1 MKYFPLVWTGVWRKR
16 TRTVF
21 TLLSIVVAF
30 LLFGML
36 QGVNAW
42 LTSAVEE
49 SRVNRLYTVSRIS
62 FVEPLPMSHL
72 PQIES
77 VPGVDKVAYFH
88 FFGSY
93 YQDPKNQVVAYP
105 VDPERAFA
113 VFPDWKLP
121 EEQIEA
127 FKRTRDGVVI
137 GRQLAARFGWK
148 IGDRIPLRTSIWTK
162 KDGSVDYSV
171 QVVGIFTGFQEQLML
186 MNWEYFNES
195 RAFGNNMVG
204 WYALSIKDPTRAA
217 EVSRAIDAQFAN
229 SPYETKTQ
237 TEKEFAAAQIRQLG
251 DIGFMVNAIVGAVMF
266 TLLFLTGNTMMQSV
280 RERIPELA
288 VLKTVG
294 FTDGMVTAL
303 VIAESLLLCVFAALA
318 GLGLAS
324 LAFPVLGNLVGGEAS
339 LPGIVLVGGVA
350 AAVLLALVSGLP
362 PAWRANRLAVVDA
375 LAGR

>member
-1 MKYFPLVWTGVWRKR
+1 
-16 TRTVF
+16 
-21 TLLSIVVAF
+21 
-30 LLFGML
+30 
-36 QGVNAW
+36 
-42 LTSAVEE
+42 
-49 SRVNRLYTVSRIS
+49 
-62 FVEPLPMSHL
+62 
-72 PQIES
+72 
-77 VPGVDKVAYFH
+77 
-88 FFGSY
+88 
-93 YQDPKNQVVAYP
+93 
-105 VDPERAFA
+105 
-113 VFPDWKLP
+113 
-121 EEQIEA
+121 
-127 FKRTRDGVVI
+127 
-137 GRQLAARFGWK
+137 
-148 IGDRIPLRTSIWTK
+148 
-162 KDGSVDYSV
+162 SV

-237 TEKEFAAAQIRQLG
+237 TEKEFAAAQICQLG

-350 AAVLLALVSGLP
+350 
-362 PAWRANRLAVVDA
+362 
-375 LAGR
+375 